1 MIHYREAYD
10 SRCAEM
16 GLMIMLMNSEMM
28 VIMTQEMDVVTSVL
42 SRILGSESI
51 KTTTHLINDT
61 CNQK

>member
-1 MIHYREAYD
+1 MIHYREVYD
-10 SRCAEM
+10 SLCVEM

-42 SRILGSESI
+42 LRILGSELI
-51 KTTTHLINDT
+51 KIMTHLINDI